1 MLEARP
7 YGEPRRGV
15 WGRGFKL
22 LSGARI
28 GGGGG
33 NGFSLPAPG
42 GEQIPNHPPKAPGA
56 KPGRRPP
63 VAHALPAQ
71 LWLLLKGK
79 RKLKSHF
86 GRW

>member
-1 MLEARP
+1 MGSP
-7 YGEPRRGV
+7 GGV
-15 WGRGFKL
+15 CGVGA
-22 LSGARI
+22 LSCFRVPEL